1 MKEYR
6 AKGVRYFSRLG
17 VAEFKMESGEL
28 HRGDEVVITGPTTGV
43 LILTLDE
50 IRVDLK
56 PVDTV
61 RKGESFSIAVPSK
74 IRPSDKLYFWRPL

>member
-1 MKEYR
+1 MDYSQMAPADVR
-6 AKGVRYFSRLG
+6 ALIRKG
-17 VAEFKMESGEL
+17 E
-28 HRGDEVVITGPTTGV
+28 ITGPTTGV

-50 IRVDLK
+50 IRVYLK